1 MGLDK
6 YSNVGSFEEMAEQ
19 QEQTE
24 KTPAEP
30 QTDSVPTDE
39 GVTAQ
44 AVEAEIVADAPVSS
58 ADNVE
63 TVKTE

>member
-6 YSNVGSFEEMAEQ
+6 FSALSLEELSEQNEAAEVKQ
-19 QEQTE
+19 
-24 KTPAEP
+24 TPAEP

-44 AVEAEIVADAPVSS
+44 AVEAEIKDT
-58 ADNVE
+58 ADNTE
-63 TVKTE
+63 TAKTE